1 MENIDKNVNLV
12 YSNSMRIKKLITI
25 LSLPA
30 IIAVTAILF
39 FSCKTT
45 SENVTEDTHTAGNGN
60 SAPQS
65 NAFDP
70 TKISQQHYDTTRE
83 EVRRFIESMNRIIRE
98 RKFEEWK
105 ANLSPEYFAEIS
117 SAENLRSLSEQPAM
131 KSRRIVLKTA
141 EDYFMYVVVPSRA
154 NLRVDDIEFISMN
167 RVKALTFT
175 KNSAGEDVSLRL
187 YDLEKIDNSW
197 TIIN

>member
-30 IIAVTAILF
+30 IIAIIAILL

-45 SENVTEDTHTAGNGN
+45 STATENTHSSGNNNSSPQGN
-60 SAPQS
+60 V
-65 NAFDP
+65 FDP
-70 TKISQQHYDTTRE
+70 ATISQQHYDTTRE
-83 EVRRFIESMNRIIRE
+83 EVRHFIEALNQIIRD
-98 RKFEEWK
+98 RKFNEWK

-117 SAENLRSLSEQPAM
+117 SAENLRNLSEQPAM
-131 KSRRIVLKTA
+131 KTRRIVLRTA
-141 EDYFMYVVVPSRA
+141 EDYFLNVVVPSRA
-154 NLRVDDIEFISMN
+154 NLRVDDIEFVSMN
-167 RVKALTFT
+167 RVKAFTFT